1 MHLLLHP
8 FHRFA
13 HQRVDDVVSAHRATL
28 LILGLGNPM
37 RGDDGFGSRVLE
49 ELGKQALPAATQLL
63 DAGTAGL
70 EIVLE
75 LMDRE
80 SVLIVDTARFG
91 GSPGEVRRFDLWRCE
106 LPRVEWNA
114 GHAHGLAAAVE
125 LSKALG
131 VCPRHLNLY
140 AVEPL
145 DTSEVE
151 RLSAPVER
159 AVPVVVAQVL
169 EDLRR

>member
-1 MHLLLHP
+1 MTVAP
-8 FHRFA
+8 
-13 HQRVDDVVSAHRATL
+13 AHRAQT

-37 RGDDGFGSRVLE
+37 RGDDGFGLRVLE
-49 ELGKQALPAATQLL
+49 ELEKLAFPSGTQLL

-80 SVLIVDTARFG
+80 SVLVVDTAQFG
-91 GSPGEVRRFDLWRCE
+91 GRPGEVRRFDLRRCE
-106 LPRVEWNA
+106 LPRVEWRA

-131 VCPRHLNLY
+131 VCPCYVDLY
-140 AVEPL
+140 AVEPS
-145 DTSEVE
+145 DTSELN
-151 RLSAPVER
+151 RLSSDVER
-159 AVPVVVAQVL
+159 AIPIVVSRVL
-169 EDLRR
+169 EHLSSLS